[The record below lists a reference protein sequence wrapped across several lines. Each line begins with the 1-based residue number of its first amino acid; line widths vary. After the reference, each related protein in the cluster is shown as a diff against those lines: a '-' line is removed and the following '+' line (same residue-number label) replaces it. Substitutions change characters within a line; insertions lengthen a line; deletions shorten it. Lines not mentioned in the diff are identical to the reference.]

1 MKKDFTLE
9 ELKAKLEKALQNYAN
24 CGCKIYRE
32 EANALEARIKE
43 LEKGN
48 G

>member
-9 ELKAKLEKALQNYAN
+9 ELKAKLETALQNYAN

-32 EANALEARIKE
+32 EADALKARINE
-43 LEKGN
+43 LEKTA
-48 G
+48 

>member
-1 MKKDFTLE
+1 MKKEFSLE

-32 EANALEARIKE
+32 EADALQAQINE
-43 LEKGN
+43 LEKTA
-48 G
+48 